1 MAARLARWEESR
13 RRNAL
18 KQQRQPQHVTTD
30 VGRHDLFAQPR
41 KQASPIKDP
50 FARPPLQLEPT
61 DEQLGQPRLRRPE
74 IKVSAPP
81 GGETSWAIADAGAP
95 EPRYQ
100 PPTGARASVADP
112 NSKERYRRDIE
123 AQIRANE
130 ERKAAERHSRRR
142 ADADDDTRVARES
155 AVLRR
160 EVEDEIM
167 QQRRREQVVQ
177 DRADHLEAYLGQPRR
192 PDTNAREA
200 YANRSL
206 ARAPTS
212 GVASYGGANGNG
224 GQNVGNCISDRPS
237 CRVLAPPGG
246 RSSITFG

>member
-30 VGRHDLFAQPR
+30 VGRHDLFAQPH
-41 KQASPIKDP
+41 KQSSPIKDP

-100 PPTGARASVADP
+100 PPTGARASVPDP

-142 ADADDDTRVARES
+142 ADAEDDARVARES
-155 AVLRR
+155 AALRR

-192 PDTNAREA
+192 PDNNREA

>member
-30 VGRHDLFAQPR
+30 VGRHDLFAQPQ
-41 KQASPIKDP
+41 KQSSPIKDP

-95 EPRYQ
+95 EPRYE
-100 PPTGARASVADP
+100 PPAHARASMEDM

-123 AQIRANE
+123 AQIRANDTS
-130 ERKAAERHSRRR
+130 RDAHADLAAL
-142 ADADDDTRVARES
+142 
-155 AVLRR
+155 LRR
-160 EVEDEIM
+160 EAHRVE
-167 QQRRREQVVQ
+167 
-177 DRADHLEAYLGQPRR
+177 
-192 PDTNAREA
+192 
-200 YANRSL
+200 
-206 ARAPTS
+206 
-212 GVASYGGANGNG
+212 
-224 GQNVGNCISDRPS
+224 
-237 CRVLAPPGG
+237 VLV
-246 RSSITFG
+246 F

>member
-30 VGRHDLFAQPR
+30 VGRHDLFAQPH
-41 KQASPIKDP
+41 KQSSPIKDP

-100 PPTGARASVADP
+100 RPAHARASMEDM

-130 ERKAAERHSRRR
+130 ERKANERHSRRR
-142 ADADDDTRVARES
+142 AGAEDDARVARES
-155 AVLRR
+155 AALRR
-160 EVEDEIM
+160 EVALALDGAHPRGEDAAEGGAEERGRDVL
-167 QQRRREQVVQ
+167 Q
-177 DRADHLEAYLGQPRR
+177 
-192 PDTNAREA
+192 
-200 YANRSL
+200 
-206 ARAPTS
+206 RAPR
-212 GVASYGGANGNG
+212 AQRLRAARRLRQGAR
-224 GQNVGNCISDRPS
+224 VGTQPSTRP
-237 CRVLAPPGG
+237 R
-246 RSSITFG
+246 IIK

>member
-18 KQQRQPQHVTTD
+18 KQQRQPQLATPD
-30 VGRHDLFAQPR
+30 AGRHDLFAQPQ
-41 KQASPIKDP
+41 KQSSPIKDP

-95 EPRYQ
+95 EPRYE
-100 PPTGARASVADP
+100 PPAHARASMEDM
-112 NSKERYRRDIE
+112 NSKERYRREIE

-130 ERKAAERHSRRR
+130 ERKAAE
-142 ADADDDTRVARES
+142 S
-155 AVLRR
+155 AALRR

>member
-100 PPTGARASVADP
+100 PTGARRTSVDDP
-112 NSKERYRRDIE
+112 NSKARYRRDIE

-142 ADADDDTRVARES
+142 ADAEDDARVARES
-155 AVLRR
+155 TALRR

-177 DRADHLEAYLGQPRR
+177 DRADTSRRTSGSRGARTPTRARPTRTGPSRGRR
-192 PDTNAREA
+192 PRGSRRTVGRTATAAR
-200 YANRSL
+200 
-206 ARAPTS
+206 T
-212 GVASYGGANGNG
+212 
-224 GQNVGNCISDRPS
+224 
-237 CRVLAPPGG
+237 
-246 RSSITFG
+246 

>member
-1 MAARLARWEESR
+1 MAL
-13 RRNAL
+13 
-18 KQQRQPQHVTTD
+18 D
-30 VGRHDLFAQPR
+30 VAE
-41 KQASPIKDP
+41 A
-50 FARPPLQLEPT
+50 
-61 DEQLGQPRLRRPE
+61 
-74 IKVSAPP
+74 
-81 GGETSWAIADAGAP
+81 
-95 EPRYQ
+95 
-100 PPTGARASVADP
+100 TGARAPMEDM

-130 ERKAAERHSRRR
+130 ERKAAERQSRRR

-155 AVLRR
+155 AALRR

-177 DRADHLEAYLGQPRR
+177 DRADHLEAYLGQSRR
-192 PDTNAREA
+192 PDHARA
-200 YANRSL
+200 ANANRSL
-206 ARAPTS
+206 ARAPRS

>member
-30 VGRHDLFAQPR
+30 VGRHDLFAQPQ
-41 KQASPIKDP
+41 KQSSPIKDP

-100 PPTGARASVADP
+100 PPTGARASMEDM

-130 ERKAAERHSRRR
+130 ERKAAERARGAARMRRTTPASHARAPRCGARSRTRSCSSGAASRSCRTARTTSRRTSGSRGARTTTARPTRTGRSRGRRRR
-142 ADADDDTRVARES
+142 A
-155 AVLRR
+155 
-160 EVEDEIM
+160 
-167 QQRRREQVVQ
+167 
-177 DRADHLEAYLGQPRR
+177 PRR
-192 PDTNAREA
+192 TAAE
-200 YANRSL
+200 
-206 ARAPTS
+206 
-212 GVASYGGANGNG
+212 NGNG